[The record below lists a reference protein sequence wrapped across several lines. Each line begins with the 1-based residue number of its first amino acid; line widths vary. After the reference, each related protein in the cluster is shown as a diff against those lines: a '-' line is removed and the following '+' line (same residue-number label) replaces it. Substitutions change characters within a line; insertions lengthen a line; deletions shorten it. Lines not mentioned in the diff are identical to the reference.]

1 MGDRLETRD
10 RRETETGG
18 RRRQVGD
25 GDSQETGGR
34 MEIDGRLTGDK
45 IQETGFRTQKTG
57 DGRQVREGDKRPET
71 RGMGKTGDRRR
82 ETGCL
87 KIELFKNKKS

>member
-25 GDSQETGGR
+25 GDRWET
-34 MEIDGRLTGDK
+34 
-45 IQETGFRTQKTG
+45 ETVK
-57 DGRQVREGDKRPET
+57 RQVGEWR
-71 RGMGKTGDRRR
+71 
-82 ETGCL
+82 
-87 KIELFKNKKS
+87 